1 MGCILQQYPR
11 GGEAV
16 LFPDGQRWCAGPKEA
31 QLRVGII
38 GATLTVNWLTHSDL
52 AVAGTP
58 TGVVVSSL

>member
-1 MGCILQQYPR
+1 VEKPSYSR
-11 GGEAV
+11 TAN
-16 LFPDGQRWCAGPKEA
+16 AGVQDLKQA